1 MWHLGGE
8 FAIIT
13 AAACKGVRDAPQGGA
28 AGLEALLNG
37 NSDTFYCCACTLYK
51 IDQTF

>member
-1 MWHLGGE
+1 MWHLGGK

-28 AGLEALLNG
+28 AGGGARGGRNG
-37 NSDTFYCCACTLYK
+37 GGFRGNRF
-51 IDQTF
+51 